1 MFLLADHGFYL
12 FINVVPNEGQRD
24 NGSLDLSF
32 SQMLLNLKKHCSWFL
47 AAESQSKSPNNSTVL
62 PALDLMLSHN
72 QVG

>member
-1 MFLLADHGFYL
+1 MVYL
-12 FINVVPNEGQRD
+12 FINVILNEGQRD

-32 SQMLLNLKKHCSWFL
+32 SQMLLNLKKTKKQKHCSWFL
-47 AAESQSKSPNNSTVL
+47 AAESQSKSPNNSSVL